1 MGFTPEKYWVL
12 QNSRDVLGVKLSTSQ
27 LFGARGVMGFTPL
40 AARGVMDF
48 IHYTPSREIPSL
60 QREMQWKLCPT

>member
-12 QNSRDVLGVKLSTSQ
+12 QNSREVLGVKPSTSR

-40 AARGVMDF
+40 AARGVMDC
-48 IHYTPSREIPSL
+48 IHDTPSREISYL
-60 QREMQWKLCPT
+60 KRER